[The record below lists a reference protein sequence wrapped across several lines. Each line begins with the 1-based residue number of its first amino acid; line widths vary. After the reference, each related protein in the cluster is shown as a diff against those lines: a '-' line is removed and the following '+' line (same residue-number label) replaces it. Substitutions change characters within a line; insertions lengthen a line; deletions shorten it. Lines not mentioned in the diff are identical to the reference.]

1 MKEAMKETME
11 ETMEEDILALLKEN
25 VIQGRRTRDDEGVD
39 GDMVGT
45 PAVLELTQLMVESD
59 IAPEIIIK
67 QGLTAGMQ
75 VVGDKFATKEY
86 FIPDM
91 LASAEA
97 VGAAMDILKPI
108 LEASDIE
115 TKGQFVIA
123 TAKGD
128 IHDIGKNIVA
138 ILLKGAGYEV
148 KDLGIDVSPEKIVEV
163 VREYE
168 PDFLGLS
175 ALLTTTMVAMGKTI
189 EALKENGLRDKVKV
203 LVGGAAVSEEYAQ
216 EIEADA
222 YCVDGFHA
230 IKVLEDFQKVK
241 L

>member
-1 MKEAMKETME
+1 MS
-11 ETMEEDILALLKEN
+11 EDIIALVKEN
-25 VIQGRRTRDDEGVD
+25 VIQGRKTQDDEGVD
-39 GDMVGT
+39 ESLSGT
-45 PAVLELTQLMVESD
+45 PGVLELTQLALGKNIS
-59 IAPEIIIK
+59 PEIIIT

-108 LEASDIE
+108 LEASNVE
-115 TKGQFVIA
+115 TKGKFAVA
-123 TAKGD
+123 TVKGD

-148 KDLGIDVSPEKIVEV
+148 NDLGSDVPTEKIVEIA
-163 VREYE
+163 REYK

-175 ALLTTTMVAMGKTI
+175 ALLTTTMVVMGEVI
-189 EALKENGLRDKVKV
+189 EALEENGLRDKIKV
-203 LVGGAAVSEEYAQ
+203 LIGGAAVSEEYAQ
-216 EIEADA
+216 EIGADA
-222 YCVDGFHA
+222 YCVDGVHA
-230 IKVLEDFQKVK
+230 IKVLEDFQKVRV
-241 L
+241 